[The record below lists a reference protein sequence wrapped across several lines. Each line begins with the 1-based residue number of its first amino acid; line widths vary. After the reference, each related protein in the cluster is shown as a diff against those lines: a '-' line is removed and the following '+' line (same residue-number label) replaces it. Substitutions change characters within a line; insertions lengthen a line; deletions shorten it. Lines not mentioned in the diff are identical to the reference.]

1 MVRKC
6 SDDLKFISKLI
17 NIDQTSSKKNGFGS
31 FGRERAVLVFGFQ
44 CLEQIIQKPDPR
56 KTVREGSILVRLK
69 YGDTNEDMMSNH
81 KIQGYPVDPICSRKP
96 FLVVFFYIILLILW
110 ESNMACRKATQL
122 VGLFS
127 PFQCRFRSGISQRPE
142 MFDYERVIPWRTM
155 KITSNNHVY
164 YSPPMTIDHHYILA
178 IIWTTHNHSI
188 LIILF

>member
-1 MVRKC
+1 MENGPFTDEILYEHLHLSWIFHSYVKWPDGTLWNMDKDVNFQKW
-6 SDDLKFISKLI
+6 SGSAAMIWSFSKLI

-96 FLVVFFYIILLILW
+96 FLVVFFF
-110 ESNMACRKATQL
+110 T
-122 VGLFS
+122 LF
-127 PFQCRFRSGISQRPE
+127 F
-142 MFDYERVIPWRTM
+142 
-155 KITSNNHVY
+155 
-164 YSPPMTIDHHYILA
+164 
-178 IIWTTHNHSI
+178 
-188 LIILF
+188 